1 MVGGSGGG
9 SGWGEWWEEE
19 WWGEEWWGG
28 GGGRESPLPDST
40 MRWLQRRMAILDTF
54 NLRN

>member
-1 MVGGSGGG
+1 MVGEWLGGVVGGG
-9 SGWGEWWEEE
+9 VVGG
-19 WWGEEWWGG
+19 GVVG

>member
-1 MVGGSGGG
+1 MVGGVVGRSGGRRSGGG
-9 SGWGEWWEEE
+9 RSG
-19 WWGEEWWGG
+19 GG